1 MNYLDAAAETAGIPF
16 AHIDAFTAVP
26 FAGNPAAVCVLT
38 EAHDD
43 AWLQAVAREMN
54 LSETAFVQVE
64 NGALRLRWFTPATE
78 VPLCGHA
85 TLASAHMLFERGV
98 FTSSETITF
107 KTQSG
112 DLHATKADGWITIDL
127 PALPVTEVTPPFD
140 IAAALGGPVAHIAA
154 NANDTWLVELASEA
168 QVRALTP
175 DFDALRNVH
184 GVIATSRSATPAYDF
199 VSRYFAPGVGINE
212 DPVTGSAHCSL
223 APYWAAKLGKT
234 SMTGYQASARGGVVR
249 VRLEGERV
257 FLSGQ
262 AVTVLV
268 GLMNQPGEDSSVS

>member
-1 MNYLDAAAETAGIPF
+1 MNYLDAAAEPAGIPF
-16 AHIDAFTAVP
+16 AHIDAFTAAP
-26 FAGNPAAVCVLT
+26 FAGNPAAVCILL

-54 LSETAFVQVE
+54 LSETAFIQAT
-64 NGALRLRWFTPATE
+64 NGELRLRWFTPTTE

-98 FTSSETITF
+98 FRSDETITF

-112 DLHATKADGWITIDL
+112 DLRATKAESWITIDL
-127 PALPVTEVTPPFD
+127 PVLPVTPATPPFD
-140 IAAALGGPVAHIAA
+140 LAAALGGPVANIVV
-154 NANDTWLVELASEA
+154 NANNVWLVELANEA

-175 DFDALRNVH
+175 DFAAMRGVH
-184 GVIATSRSATPAYDF
+184 GVIVTSRSATTGYDF
-199 VSRYFAPGVGINE
+199 VSRYFAPGVGIDE

-234 SMTGYQASARGGVVR
+234 TLTGYQASARGGVVR
-249 VRLEGERV
+249 VRLADERV

-262 AVTVLV
+262 AVTVLM
-268 GLMNQPGEDSSVS
+268 GLMGNQSE